1 MDILDIIS
9 AVFPAVLH
17 AFRAVGFW
25 FLVNEVNHAHQL
37 EEVSRELHE
46 TEQMQTLFC
55 IDRREFC
62 VRSAM
67 ISINSR
73 HVAVRRRQ

>member
-9 AVFPAVLH
+9 SVFPAVLH

-25 FLVNEVNHAHQL
+25 FLVNEVNHEHQL

-46 TEQMQTLFC
+46 IEQNTDCFYYL
-55 IDRREFC
+55 
-62 VRSAM
+62 SA
-67 ISINSR
+67 
-73 HVAVRRRQ
+73 